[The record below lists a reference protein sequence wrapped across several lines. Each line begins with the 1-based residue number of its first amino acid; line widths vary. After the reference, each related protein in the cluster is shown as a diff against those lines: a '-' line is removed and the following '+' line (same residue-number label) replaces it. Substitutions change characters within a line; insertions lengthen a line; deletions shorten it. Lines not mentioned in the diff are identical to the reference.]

1 MKMKDKKEKFLLESL
16 KTGSYKAFTDLY
28 NEWSPLLFRFAFSLI
43 KSRIMAEEI
52 VQNTFIKIWD
62 NHKNIE
68 IDKSFKAYLFTI
80 SYHLILKEFRYQLNH
95 PQIEDYMTF
104 SNNIAYSNSPDTYKI
119 DFDYFLAELNKA
131 KLSLSPRQREIF
143 EMNKE
148 KGLSIKEI
156 VERLELTEQ
165 TVRNQLSASL
175 KIIRQQLGHFLSFL
189 FFI

>member
-1 MKMKDKKEKFLLESL
+1 MKNKKEKFLLESL
-16 KTGSYKAFTDLY
+16 KNGSYKAFTDLY

-43 KSRIMAEEI
+43 KSRIIAEEI

-119 DFDYFLAELNKA
+119 DFDYFLAELDKA

>member
-1 MKMKDKKEKFLLESL
+1 MKDKKEKFLLESL

-43 KSRIMAEEI
+43 KSRIIAEEI

-68 IDKSFKAYLFTI
+68 IDKSFKSYLFTI

-119 DFDYFLAELNKA
+119 DFDYFLAELDKA